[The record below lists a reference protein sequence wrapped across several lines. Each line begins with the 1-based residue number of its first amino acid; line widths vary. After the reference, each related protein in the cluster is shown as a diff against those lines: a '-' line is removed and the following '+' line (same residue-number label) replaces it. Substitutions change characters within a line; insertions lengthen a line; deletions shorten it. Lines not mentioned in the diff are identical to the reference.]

1 MAGAELARRISRT
14 HPELR
19 ALADDIESD
28 RKELLDVMG
37 KAAMWRALQFVG
49 RNDTA
54 TVTDDISVTAGA
66 TPGTTRIA
74 YHAHL
79 EFSGTGEAR
88 SAGGEAGTGGT
99 RHRDR
104 AQPDPRARRR
114 TVKEEENRRSAWIP
128 RGDRGP

>member
-1 MAGAELARRISRT
+1 MAGAELTRRISRT

-79 EFSGTGEAR
+79 EFSGLAKLGAPVAKPALEELGTETER
-88 SAGGEAGTGGT
+88 SLI
-99 RHRDR
+99 R
-104 AQPDPRARRR
+104 
-114 TVKEEENRRSAWIP
+114 VL
-128 RGDRGP
+128 GDVR